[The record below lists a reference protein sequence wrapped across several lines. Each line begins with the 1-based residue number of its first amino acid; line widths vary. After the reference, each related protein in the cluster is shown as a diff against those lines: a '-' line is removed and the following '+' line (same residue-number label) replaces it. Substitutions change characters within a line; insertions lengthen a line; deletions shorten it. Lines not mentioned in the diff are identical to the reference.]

1 MIEYVRQWYERHLS
15 DPQAVLLVVFL
26 VSGFAVVLFFGR
38 MLAPLLASL
47 VIAYLL
53 EASVQ
58 SLERRG
64 GGRSLAVSVV
74 FVLFLALLAYLVVG
88 LAPLIFRQLANFVQ
102 DLPRMI
108 SNGHEVLLRLPE
120 TYPNFVTANQIDSLI
135 NAVRGGIST
144 LGQNVLTLS
153 LASIPALVTALVYL
167 ILGPVLVFFFLKDKR
182 VLVTWLTGYLP
193 ADRAVLTTVWHEV
206 DEQIGNYVRGKFY
219 EIFIVGA
226 VTYVTL
232 ALFEMAYAPLL
243 GVLVGLSVIVPYIGA
258 AVVTLPVAVAAYI
271 QFGWGDVFI
280 WIMIAYAIIQ
290 ALDGN
295 LLVPL
300 LFSDV
305 VNLHPIAI
313 IAAVLFFGGLWGF
326 WGVFF
331 AIPLA
336 TLVKSLLAAW
346 PSLEERSARQSLPRD
361 GSAEIAAFGEN

>member
-1 MIEYVRQWYERHLS
+1 MIEYVRDWYERHFS
-15 DPQAVLLVVFL
+15 HPQAVLLVVFL
-26 VSGFAVVLFFGR
+26 FCGFAVVLFFGT

-58 SLERRG
+58 WLERRRV
-64 GGRSLAVSVV
+64 GRILAVTLVFTV
-74 FVLFLALLAYLVVG
+74 FVAVLAFLVIG
-88 LAPLIFRQLANFVQ
+88 LAPIVSRQFTNFVQ

-108 SNGHEVLLRLPE
+108 SHGRQVLLHLPE
-120 TYPNFVTANQIDSLI
+120 TYPSFITAAQIDMLI
-135 NAVRGGIST
+135 NTVRGEISA
-144 LGQNVLTLS
+144 LGQSMLTLS
-153 LASIPALVTALVYL
+153 LASIPVLVTVLIYLV
-167 ILGPVLVFFFLKDKR
+167 LGPVLVFFFLKDKAA
-182 VLVTWLTGYLP
+182 LVAWLTAFLP
-193 ADRAVLTTVWHEV
+193 ADRAVLTAVWRDV
-206 DEQIGNYVRGKFY
+206 DNQIGNYVRGKFY

-232 ALFEMAYAPLL
+232 ALFGLSYAPLL
-243 GVLVGLSVIVPYIGA
+243 AVLVGLSVIIPYIGA
-258 AVVTLPVAVAAYI
+258 AAVTLPVALATYI
-271 QFGWGDVFI
+271 QFGWGDTFI
-280 WIMIAYAIIQ
+280 WIMVAYGAIQ

-336 TLVKSLLAAW
+336 TLVKSLLKAW
-346 PSLEERSARQSLPRD
+346 PSLKVRER
-361 GSAEIAAFGEN
+361 EGEGLA